1 MLLSFRL
8 TGISQTQSMQHG
20 RLRVSS
26 HEAHIL
32 RFAVAVRI
40 LVVLLAGCTS
50 LLTTPFDTSGALAL
64 GNDNSSDDS
73 RYEYVLARLALPFT
87 QWDTVHFLAIA
98 RDGYADEQK
107 FAFLPGVPGLLALA
121 GRLPYILGISQDT
134 FSPAIAVVSV
144 SLLATCLSC
153 LTPLVLYR

>member
-1 MLLSFRL
+1 
-8 TGISQTQSMQHG
+8 MQHG
-20 RLRVSS
+20 RLRLSS
-26 HEAHIL
+26 HEVHIL
-32 RFAVAVRI
+32 RFAVAVRC
-40 LVVLLAGCTS
+40 LAVLLAGLTS

-64 GNDNSSDDS
+64 SSNNSSNDKLHS
-73 RYEYVLARLALPFT
+73 SYLLERLALPFT

-121 GRLPYILGISQDT
+121 GRLPYILGLSQDM
-134 FSPAIAVVSV
+134 FSPSIAVLSV
-144 SLLATCLSC
+144 SLIAACFSC